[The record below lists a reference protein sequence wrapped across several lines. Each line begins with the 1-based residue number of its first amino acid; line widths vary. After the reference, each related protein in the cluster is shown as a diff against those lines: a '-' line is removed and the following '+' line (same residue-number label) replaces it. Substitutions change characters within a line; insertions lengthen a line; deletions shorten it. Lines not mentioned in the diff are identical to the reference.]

1 MRLDLVGDDMFV
13 GGETGEGMGQSSR
26 VEEQP
31 KRSIAKRVRMLPRHC
46 NPFVMQ
52 SSPYLHPN
60 QAAGKGQRKC
70 ANLYTSQKQLKKHI
84 SVSSKKLVR
93 TTAMLLEHQRRRHIS
108 EPHMCVWI
116 S

>member
-46 NPFVMQ
+46 NPFVM
-52 SSPYLHPN
+52 
-60 QAAGKGQRKC
+60 
-70 ANLYTSQKQLKKHI
+70 
-84 SVSSKKLVR
+84 
-93 TTAMLLEHQRRRHIS
+93 
-108 EPHMCVWI
+108 
-116 S
+116 